1 MMPNIMMPT
10 LAITCERVALFCTI
24 FRKHMAGIITAWNRG
39 KYTFVNLSSMLP
51 TTYLAKKKRTMHGVS
66 ELVMITL

>member
-1 MMPNIMMPT
+1 
-10 LAITCERVALFCTI
+10 
-24 FRKHMAGIITAWNRG
+24 MAGIITACNRG